1 MRKTL
6 QKVSIAFEILLTV
19 VSIAPFFVWFLINF
33 YYIKYKNNRVK
44 SKILK
49 ILSDQGLPKPLSE
62 EIARTITPEVKMQEI
77 GELIRNGRY
86 FSRRQDK

>member
-1 MRKTL
+1 M
-6 QKVSIAFEILLTV
+6 
-19 VSIAPFFVWFLINF
+19 
-33 YYIKYKNNRVK
+33 K

-62 EIARTITPEVKMQEI
+62 EIVRTITPEVKMQEI